1 MRLWKIIYFSLKRRA
16 FGRRFFDGKVRAYP
30 TLRCNLSCEY
40 CVNNHIDGG
49 RHLADYS
56 LLDPEEWIEIFNWLN
71 RDVILTGGEPL
82 LYPDLGKV
90 ILGVNPKLEVTVYS
104 NLMVPLRGD
113 LSWLQRKRL
122 SVYASYHISGNRD
135 SLFAENVRLLKKSGT
150 PFSVHAINLE
160 GRDRLQAAFAEK
172 LGAGA
177 PHIDIDEDQRNIFP
191 GSSKAFRK
199 MVRCDRAVILIA
211 PDGGRYQ
218 CVSRMVRRVA
228 PFENL
233 AKDPLSGIR
242 HVVDCPD
249 FGFCAPCDYLGETK
263 FTEPNTKT
271 ANPIDDG

>member
-1 MRLWKIIYFSLKRRA
+1 MKLWKTLFLASKRRVL
-16 FGRRFFDGKVRAYP
+16 GRRFFDGQVRAYP

-56 LLDPEEWIEIFNWLN
+56 LLEPEEWIEILNRLN

-82 LYPDLGKV
+82 LYPNLGKV
-90 ILGVNPKLEVTVYS
+90 ILGVNPKLDVTVYS
-104 NLMVPLRGD
+104 NLMVPLTGD

-122 SVYASYHISGNRD
+122 FVYASYHISGNRD
-135 SLFAENVRLLKKSGT
+135 SLFAENVRFLKKNGT
-150 PFSVHAINLE
+150 VFSVYAINIE
-160 GRDRLQAAFAEK
+160 GRERLQAAFAKK

-177 PHIDIDEDQRNIFP
+177 PHIDIDEDQRNIFS
-191 GSSKAFRK
+191 GSSKTFRK

-211 PDGGRYQ
+211 PDGCRYQ

-233 AKDPLSGIR
+233 AKEPLTSIR
-242 HVVDCPD
+242 HAVDCPD

-263 FTEPNTKT
+263 FTEPNPE
-271 ANPIDDG
+271 NRQPNG